1 MIKKYDDVD
10 FEALETMVK
19 AILTMLIDKGIVN
32 MNSFQNAVDEH
43 LQLQFQEKNRRKLK
57 DTKHDLK

>member
-43 LQLQFQEKNRRKLK
+43 LQLQFQEKKGRKLK
-57 DTKHDLK
+57 DPREDLK